1 MIVLLECLKRR
12 EYWAE
17 QFIEG
22 LEACE
27 QSTLAAEMRAE
38 YRALTTLN
46 STGKLNIIYPDLG
59 VGVFRKF
66 LHLV

>member
-27 QSTLAAEMRAE
+27 QSKLAAEMRAE
-38 YRALTTLN
+38 YSALTALN
-46 STGKLNIIYPDLG
+46 STGKSNIIYPDLG
-59 VGVFRKF
+59 VGVHRKC

>member
-1 MIVLLECLKRR
+1 MNVLLECLKRR
-12 EYWAE
+12 ENWAE

-38 YRALTTLN
+38 YRALTGLN
-46 STGKLNIIYPDLG
+46 SKSNIIYPDLG
-59 VGVFRKF
+59 VGVDRNT
-66 LHLV
+66 VY